1 MVDGRMDR
9 RGRPQIR
16 NVRAGGR
23 SIGRQSIIATL
34 AAVGPP
40 DIIHKGNLQES
51 LTLNKDRNT

>member
-1 MVDGRMDR
+1 M
-9 RGRPQIR
+9 
-16 NVRAGGR
+16 
-23 SIGRQSIIATL
+23 GRQSVIAAL